1 MRIRVL
7 YIESMASSEY
17 NFTGLLDREFYFPF
31 SGHDDIYRQ
40 QICTFIGQRERAVAR
55 VMGAPHGRH
64 AGITR
69 NFHGSVLLVV
79 AVEYL
84 NFYDNRSQLRLFVK
98 FVDEIIPIPK
108 LDFFAGP
115 GITG

>member
-1 MRIRVL
+1 
-7 YIESMASSEY
+7 MASSEY
-17 NFTGLLDREFYFPF
+17 NFTGLLDSEFYFPF

-40 QICTFIGQRERAVAR
+40 QICTLLDSANGRSPVSWR
-55 VMGAPHGRH
+55 PHGRH

-79 AVEYL
+79 AVEHL
-84 NFYDNRSQLRLFVK
+84 NFYDDRSQFRLFVK
-98 FVDEIIPIPK
+98 FVDEIIPSPS
-108 LDFFAGP
+108 LTFLPGP